1 MDGVTHLGVTA
12 LINIIL
18 SLSCIVF
25 CWSILS
31 NITIG
36 KWIQAKKPFQMRIL
50 MLILSIVLGH
60 QLATFFIDYLD
71 WTRLISQLFI

>member
-1 MDGVTHLGVTA
+1 MDGATHLAITA

-18 SLSCIVF
+18 SISSILF

-31 NITIG
+31 NIRID
-36 KWIQAKKPFQMRIL
+36 KWIQTKKPFQIRVL
-50 MLILSIVLGH
+50 MLLLSIIFGH

-71 WTRLISQLFI
+71 WTRMITELFV